1 MPKRKQLGALL
12 RERKHLSE
20 SALAHALEEQK
31 HKLAMLGEILLAS
44 GKVAKPDLIRALEE
58 VSGVPYLDL
67 ETTPVDPELLQRLP
81 LETAERHCAIPV
93 ARHGTKIRVAM
104 LRPQDLAVVDELR
117 FRLGAEV
124 EPYLAFREEIFAA
137 IAKYYSPHPGD
148 GSFSAAAE
156 LAEHIDAEKIEFFT
170 ASQSERHEE
179 AIREFQKELRGK
191 RTPAVHLVSA
201 ILAGAAAKG
210 ASDVHVEQQAT
221 GTLVRIRVDGLLRD
235 LAQVPLELRTSL
247 VSRIKILCD
256 MDIAE
261 RRVPQDGRLLA
272 RIGHTHYDLRVSTLP
287 TQYGEKITI
296 RLLDPSSAR
305 VSFQDLGLSPEH
317 AATLGNVLKQPQGMI
332 LVTGPTGS
340 GKSTTLYAALHLL
353 RSPMVS
359 ILTIEDPVEYMM
371 EGINQVQ
378 VNPRAGRTFANCLR
392 SMLRQDPNVIM
403 LGEIRDS
410 ETAEIAMEVSQTG
423 HLVLSTLHTND
434 SIGAI
439 TRLLDLKI
447 PAFLLTSS
455 LTAIL
460 AQRLVRKLCRC
471 KRKERLP
478 AHKSAELAAAGVLE
492 LPEHIYLPVGCKEC
506 DKTGYH
512 GRVGVYEM
520 LVLDEVI
527 KNAIA
532 SGSRDDQIR
541 SLARSLGMKFMDQ
554 DALDKVTEGVT
565 TLEEVM
571 RVVPFEDVSSASRCV
586 ECHKNLVAEFV
597 FCPYCGTP
605 VARNKLRTQYVKAKA
620 SATPVTEEEF
630 Q

>member
-1 MPKRKQLGALL
+1 MPRKKQLGTLL
-12 RERKHLSE
+12 RERKHISE
-20 SALAHALEEQK
+20 SALEHALEEQK
-31 HKLAMLGEILLAS
+31 YKLAMLGEILLAD
-44 GKVAKPDLIRALEE
+44 GKVAKPDLVAALEE
-58 VSGVPYLDL
+58 VSGVSYLDL
-67 ETTPVDPELLQRLP
+67 EVTPVDPELLERLP
-81 LETAERHCAIPV
+81 RETAERHCAIPV
-93 ARHGTKIRVAM
+93 GRHQAKILVAM
-104 LRPQDLAVVDELR
+104 SRPQDLAVVDELR

-124 EPYLAFREEIFAA
+124 EPCLAFREEILAA
-137 IAKYYSPHPGD
+137 IAKYYSPRPGD
-148 GSFSAAAE
+148 GSFSVAAE
-156 LAEHIDAEKIEFFT
+156 LAERIDAEKIEFFT

-201 ILAGAAAKG
+201 ILSGAAAKG
-210 ASDVHVEQQAT
+210 ASDVHIEQQAT

-287 TQYGEKITI
+287 TQYGEKVTI

-317 AATLGNVLKQPQGMI
+317 CATLSSVLKQPQGMI

-340 GKSTTLYAALHLL
+340 GKSTTLYAALHRL

-378 VNPRAGRTFANCLR
+378 VNPRVGRTFAGCLR

-471 KRKERLP
+471 KRKERMP
-478 AHKSAELAAAGVLE
+478 AQKSAELAAAGVLE
-492 LPEHIYLPVGCKEC
+492 PPEHLYLPVGCKEC
-506 DKTGYH
+506 DQTGYH

-586 ECHKNLVAEFV
+586 DCHKHLVAEFV

-605 VARNKLRTQYVKAKA
+605 VARKKLRTQYVKAKA
-620 SATPVTEEEF
+620 SATPVTEEDF

>member
-1 MPKRKQLGALL
+1 MRKRKQLGTLL
-12 RERKHLSE
+12 REKKHLSE
-20 SALAHALEEQK
+20 SALEHALQEQK
-31 HKLAMLGEILLAS
+31 QKLAMLGEILLES
-44 GKVAKPDLIRALEE
+44 GKVAKPDLIMALEE
-58 VSGVPYLDL
+58 VSGLQYLNL
-67 ETTPVDPELLQRLP
+67 ETTPVDPELLERLP
-81 LETAERHCAIPV
+81 REIAERHCIIPV
-93 ARHGTKIRVAM
+93 ARHGAKIKVAM
-104 LRPQDLAVVDELR
+104 SRPQDLTVVDELR
-117 FRLGAEV
+117 FRLGAELD
-124 EPYLAFREEIFAA
+124 PCLAFREEIAAA
-137 IAKYYSPHPGD
+137 IAKYYSPRTKD
-148 GSFSAAAE
+148 VAFTSSVE
-156 LAEHIDAEKIEFFT
+156 LAQQIDPEKIEFFT
-170 ASQSERHEE
+170 SGASERHEE
-179 AIREFQKELRGK
+179 AIREFQRELRGK
-191 RTPAVHLVSA
+191 VTPAVHLVSA
-201 ILAGAAAKG
+201 LLSAAAAKG
-210 ASDVHVEQQAT
+210 ASDVHIEQQAT

-261 RRVPQDGRLLA
+261 RRMPQDGRLLA

-305 VSFQDLGLSPEH
+305 VSFQDLGLSAEH
-317 AATLGNVLKQPQGMI
+317 SATLSGVLKQPQGMV

-353 RSPMVS
+353 RSPLVS

-378 VNPRAGRTFANCLR
+378 VNPRVGRTFANCLR

-439 TRLLDLKI
+439 TRMLDLNI

-455 LTAIL
+455 VTAIL

-478 AHKSAELAAAGVLE
+478 ALRSAELAAAGV
-492 LPEHIYLPVGCKEC
+492 PEAPEYLYLPGGCKEC
-506 DKTGYH
+506 DQTGYR
-512 GRVGVYEM
+512 GRTGVYEV
-520 LVLDEVI
+520 LVLDDII
-527 KNAIA
+527 KDAIT

-541 SLARSLGMKFMDQ
+541 SLVRSLGMKFMEQ
-554 DALDKVTEGVT
+554 DAMNKVAAGIT
-565 TLEEVM
+565 TMDEVM
-571 RVVPFEDVSSASRCV
+571 RTVPFEDVSSASRCV
-586 ECHKNLVAEFV
+586 ECHKYLVTTFV
-597 FCPYCGTP
+597 FCPYCGTRI
-605 VARNKLRTQYVKAKA
+605 ARRNVGTRYIKA
-620 SATPVTEEEF
+620 SATPVTEEELK
-630 Q
+630 